1 MRGVLGEVAKLSFEA
16 DVHLPQFNCEGFK
29 VLFGKDYH
37 HESWPAKTYAEP
49 YQVSKMDLLVEIV
62 KGFQELLTI
71 FVKSSFIDV
80 WYQGSE
86 QIQKY
91 TNAPLGKYIKKST
104 VVC

>member
-1 MRGVLGEVAKLSFEA
+1 
-16 DVHLPQFNCEGFK
+16 
-29 VLFGKDYH
+29 
-37 HESWPAKTYAEP
+37 
-49 YQVSKMDLLVEIV
+49 MDLLVEIV

-91 TNAPLGKYIKKST
+91 ANAPLGKYIKKST